1 MANMKIDEVEG
12 IGPVYAEKL
21 SAAGITNTDKLLEAG
36 CTKPGRKGL
45 AEETGISEAKLLD
58 WVNMVDLCRV
68 NGIGAE
74 VAELLERAGVD
85 TVREL
90 ATRNA
95 ENLAAKCAE
104 VNEEKKV
111 TRRVPNS
118 EVVQGWIDQAKDL
131 PPKVEH

>member
-1 MANMKIDEVEG
+1 MANQKIEDVEG
-12 IGPVYAEKL
+12 IGPAFGEKL
-21 SAAGITNTDKLLEAG
+21 RAAGITHTDKLLDAA
-36 CTKPGRKGL
+36 CTKPGRKDL
-45 AEETGISEAKLLD
+45 AGQTGISEAKLLD

-68 NGIGAE
+68 NGVGAE
-74 VAELLERAGVD
+74 FAELLEGAGVD

-104 VNEEKKV
+104 INEEKKL
-111 TRRVPNS
+111 TRRVPNA
-118 EVVQGWIDQAKDL
+118 EVVQGWIDQAKEL